1 MMGISWMELMVIV
14 MVALIVIGPKDLP
27 AALRTLGQIL
37 RGVRGMAGEFQVQFD
52 QFVRESEID
61 ALRRDVEDAAEGEDS
76 APMRASPCAAGETV
90 AAPPPSPAPERVPAL
105 AETAAP
111 GKFAPKDADP

>member
-14 MVALIVIGPKDLP
+14 MIALIVIGPKDLP

-37 RGVRGMAGEFQVQFD
+37 RGVRRMAREFQIQMD

-61 ALRRDVEDAAEGEDS
+61 ASWRDIEDTAQDS
-76 APMRASPCAAGETV
+76 ATMRASPGAAGETV
-90 AAPPPSPAPERVPAL
+90 AAPRPSPAPERVPASP
-105 AETAAP
+105 EIAAP
-111 GKFAPKDADP
+111 KNFAPKDADP

>member
-27 AALRTLGQIL
+27 AALRTVGQFV
-37 RGVRGMAGEFQVQFD
+37 RGLRGMAREFQGHVD
-52 QFVRESEID
+52 QLVRESEID
-61 ALRRDVEDAAEGEDS
+61 ALWRDVEDAARERAPSRPSPPAGGES
-76 APMRASPCAAGETV
+76 AAASS
-90 AAPPPSPAPERVPAL
+90 PSPAPAL
-105 AETAAP
+105 ELASVETAAP